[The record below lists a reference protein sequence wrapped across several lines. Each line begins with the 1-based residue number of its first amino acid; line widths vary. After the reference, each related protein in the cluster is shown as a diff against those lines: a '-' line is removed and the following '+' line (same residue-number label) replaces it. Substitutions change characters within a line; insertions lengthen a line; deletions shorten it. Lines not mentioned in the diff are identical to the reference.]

1 MKTNSKQKC
10 RVISRIPFIF
20 VIGRLWGELN
30 NKTEQIKCWCFS
42 GVQQPI
48 RLTGENCQTM

>member
-10 RVISRIPFIF
+10 PVISRIPFIF

-48 RLTGENCQTM
+48 RLTGENCQTI